1 MAGRVRGDYVRRVRT
16 ARLVLASTAI
26 VLALAGCTAAP
37 RPVASSTPAGPP
49 AFPRIAGTV
58 LSSVQSVP
66 GDWVVTVRVAD
77 PPAAYRAARSL
88 LTAHGYRLTLDEP
101 VVDGGNGQACTT
113 ALCVGFSALDRP
125 AVGRTLQY
133 EVFHST
139 GVVG

>member
-1 MAGRVRGDYVRRVRT
+1 MRIAPLALAAG
-16 ARLVLASTAI
+16 AVL
-26 VLALAGCTAAP
+26 LALAGCTATAP
-37 RPVASSTPAGPP
+37 PVAVTTPTGPP
-49 AFPRIAGTV
+49 PFPRIAGTV
-58 LSSVQSVP
+58 LSTVQSVP

-77 PPAAYRAARSL
+77 PPAAYREARGL

-113 ALCVGFSALDRP
+113 ELCVGFSALTRP
-125 AVGRTLQY
+125 GVGRTLQY